1 MSRVTIL
8 WSMIASACLTLAV
21 VHLLVWWQRRETLAN
36 LLLALTAVA
45 AAAFAG
51 CELWVMRAETP
62 ESFGM
67 AVRWAHVPGWVLI
80 VSLVGFVRLYLRAGR
95 LWLAWM
101 VCGVRTLSLILNF
114 VFTPNLNYREITGLR
129 HISFLGETIVAP
141 DGVKS
146 HWMLISQFGLLLLV
160 IFVVDAATTV
170 WRRGERRQALLVG
183 GSIVFFVAMGTAQ
196 LILTLW
202 GIIHAPITVS
212 LFYMAIVAVMSYE
225 LSQDV
230 LRAARLSDDLSE
242 SQERMALATHAA
254 NLGIWVR
261 DLVRNEVWVTDEW
274 RTLFGFAKSEQIDL
288 AGFLQ
293 KLHPEDREAFS
304 QAIERALGG
313 QGGYE
318 NEYRVVLPD
327 GRVRWIASRGRFE
340 FDSSGK
346 PVRMRGASL
355 DITTRKQAEE
365 ELLRARKLESLGVLA
380 GGIAHDFN
388 NFLTIVAGNITL
400 AKMHLKPAD
409 PVCDVLEQAEA
420 ACKRATSLARNY

>member
-1 MSRVTIL
+1 MGDEGRDARIIRYGGAVGPCPRLGADRV
-8 WSMIASACLTLAV
+8 
-21 VHLLVWWQRRETLAN
+21 
-36 LLLALTAVA
+36 
-45 AAAFAG
+45 
-51 CELWVMRAETP
+51 
-62 ESFGM
+62 
-67 AVRWAHVPGWVLI
+67 
-80 VSLVGFVRLYLRAGR
+80 LVGFVRLYLRAGR
-95 LWLAWM
+95 LWLAWT

-160 IFVVDAATTV
+160 IFVVDAAVTV
-170 WRRGERRQALLVG
+170 WLRGERRQGLLVG

-261 DLVRNEVWVTDEW
+261 DFVRNEVWVTDEW
-274 RTLFGFAKSEQIDL
+274 RTLFGFAKVG
-288 AGFLQ
+288 A
-293 KLHPEDREAFS
+293 DRS
-304 QAIERALGG
+304 
-313 QGGYE
+313 
-318 NEYRVVLPD
+318 
-327 GRVRWIASRGRFE
+327 RWLSAKAAPRRSRGIQP
-340 FDSSGK
+340 G
-346 PVRMRGASL
+346 
-355 DITTRKQAEE
+355 
-365 ELLRARKLESLGVLA
+365 
-380 GGIAHDFN
+380 H
-388 NFLTIVAGNITL
+388 
-400 AKMHLKPAD
+400 
-409 PVCDVLEQAEA
+409 
-420 ACKRATSLARNY
+420 